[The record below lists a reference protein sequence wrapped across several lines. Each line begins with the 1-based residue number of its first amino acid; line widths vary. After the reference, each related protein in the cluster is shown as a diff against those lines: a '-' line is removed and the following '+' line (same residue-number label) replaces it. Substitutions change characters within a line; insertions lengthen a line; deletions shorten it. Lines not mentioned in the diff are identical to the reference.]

1 MLLHLACV
9 HTGELVVLSCLAH
22 SDSFMWPSS
31 KSSHVFTCRPAGGCH
46 SRVVASIH
54 LITVDA
60 GLLLGCCRAVILKAA
75 VILNVSCVSTHVTKP
90 KKARC
95 FASQAVRPHRVVTAW
110 TAARIAIPVQLMPPT
125 LCPLPTPTAKGFV
138 PGYILL
144 EPSCLPIRR
153 WLRWL
158 TFGWPK
164 LILCYW
170 SFSPSVGQKLVGQ
183 VFLVGGHLAYS
194 RLVPVQVG
202 WHHGAGRHKVLVT
215 HWCVSHQVHSGGKP
229 FSGLV
234 LASFLA
240 SFGTRDL
247 RPTWGLGSNAVIIDW
262 LAEAEPA
269 GEWIWCF
276 LKKSA
281 IWPQK
286 LVAEILSWDVNQN
299 PIDLWPKH
307 ALIMRS
313 HCVLN

>member
-1 MLLHLACV
+1 MSPNQRRPDALQAKQSGLTGWLQHGQLPGLPFLSSLCHQPCV
-9 HTGELVVLSCLAH
+9 
-22 SDSFMWPSS
+22 
-31 KSSHVFTCRPAGGCH
+31 
-46 SRVVASIH
+46 
-54 LITVDA
+54 
-60 GLLLGCCRAVILKAA
+60 
-75 VILNVSCVSTHVTKP
+75 
-90 KKARC
+90 
-95 FASQAVRPHRVVTAW
+95 
-110 TAARIAIPVQLMPPT
+110 
-125 LCPLPTPTAKGFV
+125 PLPTPTAKGFV

-234 LASFLA
+234 LVSFLA

-247 RPTWGLGSNAVIIDW
+247 RPTWGLGSNALIMDW
-262 LAEAEPA
+262 LAEAERA

-276 LKKSA
+276 FWRGTQFGHRNWL
-281 IWPQK
+281 QK
-286 LVAEILSWDVNQN
+286 YWVEICDQN
-299 PIDLWPKH
+299 IH
-307 ALIMRS
+307 
-313 HCVLN
+313 